1 MSTYPCPDCRHIIST
16 KAYACPTCGR
26 PNRAQ
31 PTNVLAIVLTIIL
44 FVVIAL
50 AIVSV
55 FMH

>member
-44 FVVIAL
+44 FIVIAL